1 MRQART
7 KASAA
12 KGGRDEVLIAFRAYA
27 AHRKALKLLAIERN
41 RSMQDL
47 LTEAIDLVLRKYGA
61 K

>member
-7 KASAA
+7 KELAA
-12 KGGRDEVLIAFRAYA
+12 KRGRDEVLIAFRADA
-27 AHRKALKLLAIERN
+27 ARRKALKLLAIERN

-47 LTEAIDLVLRKYGA
+47 LTEAVDLVLRKYGG